1 MWPERTPLYFCRLVR
16 GDPLSFALPDR
27 PPPALTFQLPIPHV
41 RETFARL
48 RALFPFQGDS
58 HASAWTPALAATIA
72 LEAAAVIATAG
83 SAAEARTEQ
92 TVDRRRRLPSRSY
105 RTIGN
110 DASPNWLPNQG
121 FNQGISDCDAADHF
135 LEFCFSD
142 FSQRL
147 PR

>member
-58 HASAWTPALAATIA
+58 HASA
-72 LEAAAVIATAG
+72 
-83 SAAEARTEQ
+83 
-92 TVDRRRRLPSRSY
+92 
-105 RTIGN
+105 
-110 DASPNWLPNQG
+110 
-121 FNQGISDCDAADHF
+121 
-135 LEFCFSD
+135 
-142 FSQRL
+142 
-147 PR
+147 